1 MNKLHL
7 VLGGAL
13 LLVSQPFAA
22 LAEIDGHGPDAWKV
36 QGVASNDMLNARM
49 GPGTSYPVIE
59 TFAHDERELEQITC
73 IPYYTMKHYSVMSE
87 AEIDALPS
95 PWCLMR
101 SADMSKAG
109 WVAQRYLIADFDDD
123 VLSGETG
130 INNGSEAVIDTMKM
144 LPAPTAGSDSWSS
157 DRLIEHA
164 RGLVAALYK
173 YDDPAQ
179 GRSYL
184 DPKASDSFFSR
195 DFVAALQSSPPGA
208 DLLIGAQD
216 FEGSISEPVPDPD
229 DPMLRGMITIN
240 VDFVNFGQAQR
251 AVFRLRG
258 DTSRPDA
265 PLRIF
270 RVEHDGWSFP

>member
-7 VLGGAL
+7 VLSGAL
-13 LLVSQPFAA
+13 LLVSQPIAA

-109 WVAQRYLIADFDDD
+109 WVAQRYLIADFDDE
-123 VLSGETG
+123 VLSGEPG
-130 INNGSEAVIDTMKM
+130 NNRSEAAVDPMKM

-157 DRLIEHA
+157 DQLIEHA
-164 RGLVAALYK
+164 RGLVAALYE
-173 YDDPAQ
+173 YDDHAQ

-184 DPKASDSFFSR
+184 DPAASDAFFSR

-216 FEGSISEPVPDPD
+216 FEGSISEPAPDPD

-270 RVEHDGWSFP
+270 RIEHDGWSFP